1 MTTTSSSS
9 SPPLPPPAETAAD
22 NVITPPSDTKNPT
35 TPAESPTP
43 ASATPKTPEPPHSDD
58 VAEILIY
65 IPSYSRWFSWNN
77 IHECEVRFLP
87 EFFDSKTHSRNPRVY
102 KYYRNSIV
110 KSFRQNPTR
119 KITFTEARKTIIGDV
134 GSIRRVF
141 DFLEIWGL
149 INYTPTLSKQ
159 GLKWDEKETKLM
171 TAALAQGNSEAAAGS
186 GGDYAAP
193 KRRLCG
199 GCKTV
204 CSIACFISEKNNLTL
219 CARCYVRGNN
229 RAGVN
234 PSDFRRVEI
243 DDEVKTDWTDKETL
257 QLLEAAMH
265 FGDDW
270 KKVSEYVS
278 GRTQIECIAQFI
290 KLPFG
295 EQFAGQEFAEA
306 NKVYQSKGQNDPK
319 MELETSDKEF
329 PNKKARLNPLADASN
344 PIMAQAAFLSALGGV
359 ELTEVAAQAA
369 VNSLSESSRRTLEA
383 SLGSLS
389 GYARQQGVDA
399 ASNGDADIRAM
410 EKMQVDARS
419 ELDKE
424 EMDLERAISYITDVQ
439 LKEIQD
445 KILKFEEGELLM
457 EREWEQ
463 LQQMKHQLFVDQLT
477 FLFHRNAAS
486 KAGET
491 VEPNTNTG

>member
-1 MTTTSSSS
+1 M
-9 SPPLPPPAETAAD
+9 
-22 NVITPPSDTKNPT
+22 
-35 TPAESPTP
+35 
-43 ASATPKTPEPPHSDD
+43 
-58 VAEILIY
+58 
-65 IPSYSRWFSWNN
+65 
-77 IHECEVRFLP
+77 
-87 EFFDSKTHSRNPRVY
+87 
-102 KYYRNSIV
+102 
-110 KSFRQNPTR
+110 
-119 KITFTEARKTIIGDV
+119 
-134 GSIRRVF
+134 GSVRRVF
-141 DFLEIWGL
+141 DFLETWGL
-149 INYTPTLSKQ
+149 INYSPTLSKQ
-159 GLKWDEKETKLM
+159 TLKWDDKETRSI
-171 TAALAQGNSEAAAGS
+171 TAALAQGNSEDAL

-204 CSIACFISEKNNLTL
+204 CSIACFISEEYNMTL

-229 RAGVN
+229 RTGVN
-234 PSDFRRVEI
+234 SSDFRRVEI
-243 DDEVKTDWTDKETL
+243 DDEVKADWTDKETL

-278 GRTQIECIAQFI
+278 GRSDNECVAHFI

-295 EQFAGQEFAEA
+295 EQFVGQKSAED
-306 NKVYQSKGQNDPK
+306 NKSYQSKDQNDPE
-319 MELETSDKEF
+319 MELQTSDTALA
-329 PNKKARLNPLADASN
+329 NKKARLNPLADASN

-359 ELTEVAAQAA
+359 ELSEVAAQAA
-369 VNSLSESSRRTLEA
+369 VNSLSESSRRTMEA

-389 GYARQQGVDA
+389 GFARQGVDA
-399 ASNGDADIRAM
+399 TSNGDSDIRMM

-445 KILKFEEGELLM
+445 KILKFEESELLM

-463 LQQMKHQLFVDQLT
+463 LQQMKQQLFVDQLT
-477 FLFHRNAAS
+477 LLFHRNATS
-486 KAGET
+486 KAEET
-491 VEPNTNTG
+491 LQPNVNAV